1 MAADNLVV
9 GNERCDRLPESPGQ
23 LAVRAGLAF
32 VLLRAFGMRREH
44 DGFAGRRDSV
54 GNGGLGG
61 RCAHQ
66 RTGKENQGQR
76 PPPWEWHGGLS
87 ESVVISRSELSAVAQ
102 RATAS
107 AQARKRRGK

>member
-66 RTGKENQGQR
+66 RTRKDEQGQCR
-76 PPPWEWHGGLS
+76 PLLGWDGALS
-87 ESVVISRSELSAVAQ
+87 SAVVIARSQTTKQSSPPMSL
-102 RATAS
+102 
-107 AQARKRRGK
+107 